1 MTTTTLRPPTR
12 PSPPVRA
19 AHQAERLWRASPLT
33 WFGLVLGVLLSLFP
47 FYWMIVIASRTNDAA
62 NSWPPPFL
70 PGGKLG
76 ENIQRV
82 LDNGDANI
90 VKGLLNSFLV
100 SGTITIATVFFGS
113 LAGFAFAWEL
123 AVTRGFG
130 RRQPWLPLVVLGA
143 CLAVV
148 VLLSGQAGAAAG
160 PFGEWLA
167 QVPLPVLR
175 DLDPDEALL
184 LAGVVLVQLSTGN
197 VLVRLVLRATG
208 TVNPARVSGRSVPS
222 YRLKGGRLLGPME
235 RVFIVGLGLA
245 GELTAASVVVAAK
258 GLLRWPELQ
267 AARAEGRGGPGIH
280 AVTEYFLVG
289 SFVSWMLA
297 LGSLVLLA

>member
-1 MTTTTLRPPTR
+1 MSWLALLLIGIGCTDLAHSVRHTRFVPGVSGAMT
-12 PSPPVRA
+12 V
-19 AHQAERLWRASPLT
+19 
-33 WFGLVLGVLLSLFP
+33 LVV
-47 FYWMIVIASRTNDAA
+47 
-62 NSWPPPFL
+62 
-70 PGGKLG
+70 
-76 ENIQRV
+76 
-82 LDNGDANI
+82 
-90 VKGLLNSFLV
+90 GLLAGLTGWPDLV
-100 SGTITIATVFFGS
+100 AVVA

-197 VLVRLVLRATG
+197 VLVRLVLAEAG
-208 TVNPARVSGRSVPS
+208 TISPDAQGGLQGPER
-222 YRLKGGRLLGPME
+222 RLKGGRLLGPLE
-235 RVFIVGLGLA
+235 RLFILGFGLA
-245 GELTAASVVVAAK
+245 GQFTAAAVVVAAK
-258 GLLRWPELQ
+258 GLLRWPELTSRLEQ
-267 AARAEGRGGPGIH
+267 ERVHRL
-280 AVTEYFLVG
+280 TEYFLVG
-289 SFVSWMLA
+289 SFVSWLVA
-297 LGSLVLLA
+297 LCGLTATGLVPLS